1 MIKQIS
7 KFGGY
12 TLKML
17 QIKLR
22 NKALYIIV
30 IDALIIFLI
39 FLAIY
44 LGNMINY
51 ENKSEIGKAE
61 LFVKGMRS
69 PQGMVLDNDGRLFV
83 QSGYDGKIS
92 IISKDGVANDYIYID
107 DYYGYG
113 IDMDYAGNFII
124 AAKQQVVVIDNNG
137 DVLRVISGFKN
148 AYDVAMGPNSSIYV
162 SDSDDNVI
170 YRISPTN
177 EVTLFA
183 ELNVRKSNTIRNAAG
198 ICFDKDYKNLY
209 VVSMYRGE
217 LYKISLSKEY
227 KAESIE
233 VAASNLKR
241 PNFIDTDEEG
251 NVFITCIGDN
261 TIVRVNQN
269 SIKELIDTK
278 GKLSNPTE
286 IVVNNI
292 NEKILYVG
300 SKENNSIYK
309 ITMEAN
315 N

>member
-1 MIKQIS
+1 M
-7 KFGGY
+7 
-12 TLKML
+12 LK
-17 QIKLR
+17 IKLR

-30 IDALIIFLI
+30 IDAFIIFLI

-61 LFVKGMRS
+61 LFVKGIRS

-83 QSGYDGKIS
+83 QSSYDGKIS

-183 ELNVRKSNTIRNAAG
+183 ELNVRKSSTIRNAAG

-233 VAASNLKR
+233 VAASNLQR
-241 PNFIDTDEEG
+241 PNFIDADEEG
-251 NVFITCIGDN
+251 NVFITCIGNN

-286 IVVNNI
+286 IVLNNI

-309 ITMEAN
+309 ITMGAN